1 MKMST
6 VVRSTTKM
14 VSPFLVTY
22 AAYLMIYGHLS
33 PPGGGF
39 QGGVILAVAV
49 ILLITSH
56 GYRKVR
62 KRFRFNWA
70 SLVES
75 SAGDTPRSPGG
86 WRESPSGG
94 FYSNFLHTEGGVIL
108 PFNVLVGLEVGA
120 AFTFV
125 FYILLRWV
133 ESD

>member
-6 VVRSTTKM
+6 VVRTTTKM

-22 AAYLMIYGHLS
+22 AAYLMLYGHVS
-33 PPGGGF
+33 PGGGF

-56 GYRKVR
+56 GYSKVR
-62 KRFRFNWA
+62 RKFHFNWA
-70 SLVES
+70 GLIES
-75 SAGDTPRSPGG
+75 SAGALLVLLGIAG
-86 WRESPSGG
+86 LGLG
-94 FYSNFLHTEGGVIL
+94 AFYSNFLPTEGGIIL
-108 PFNVLVGLEVGA
+108 PFNVIVGLEVGA

>member
-6 VVRSTTKM
+6 VVRTTTKM

-22 AAYLMIYGHLS
+22 AAYLMLYGHVS
-33 PPGGGF
+33 PGGGF

-56 GYRKVR
+56 GYGKVR
-62 KRFRFNWA
+62 RKFHFNWA
-70 SLVES
+70 GLIES
-75 SAGDTPRSPGG
+75 SAGALLVLLGIAG
-86 WRESPSGG
+86 LGLG
-94 FYSNFLHTEGGVIL
+94 AFYSNFLPTEGGIIL
-108 PFNVLVGLEVGA
+108 PFNVIVGLEVGA